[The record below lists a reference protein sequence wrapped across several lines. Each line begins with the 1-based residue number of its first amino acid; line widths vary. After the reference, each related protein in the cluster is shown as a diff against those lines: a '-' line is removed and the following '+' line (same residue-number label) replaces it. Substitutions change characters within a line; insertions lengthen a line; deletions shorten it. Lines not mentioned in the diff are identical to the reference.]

1 MKIKP
6 EIFLTNKKEIS
17 YKIILVTGSDESL
30 ISYTKSFIVNNFK
43 KRNFFIDETG
53 EYKEGLLGGLFSD
66 RKTLFLFRDYPIKN
80 DRDED
85 HYILITLL
93 NGTKATKAKTDL
105 AKLKNAAII
114 ECYTLTRKA
123 KEMTLGHFVKENKLT
138 LSTDVFWY
146 IVENFD
152 NNYVGFIKQ
161 LQNLL
166 FFGEELNSISAVEK
180 ITFVENNIE
189 INKAFFNIFK
199 TNKFLSN
206 IFNKNINSVSD
217 FYIFLNS
224 TKLYMDILSTSIDLQ
239 DAQRRFPKYLFAEK
253 DVFSKVYIKMNKEKL
268 LKIYHNIS
276 RAEVLLRRHSEL
288 YSMIGL
294 RFFLNLK
301 KIIIS

>member
-17 YKIILVTGSDESL
+17 YKKILVTGSDESL
-30 ISYTKSFIVNNFK
+30 ISYTKSFIVDNFK
-43 KRNFFIDETG
+43 QRNFFIDETG

-66 RKTLFLFRDYPIKN
+66 RKTLFLLKDYPIKN
-80 DRDED
+80 NRSED

-93 NGTKATKAKTDL
+93 NGTKATKAKTDF
-105 AKLKNAAII
+105 AKLKNAVIV

-123 KEMTLGHFVKENKLT
+123 KEMTLGYFVKENKLT
-138 LSTDVFWY
+138 LSADVFWY

-152 NNYVGFIKQ
+152 NNYVGFTKQ

-166 FFGEELNSISAVEK
+166 FFGDGLNSISAIEK
-180 ITFVENNIE
+180 ITYVENNIE
-189 INKAFFNIFK
+189 INKAFFSIFK
-199 TNKFLSN
+199 TNKYLSN

-224 TKLYMDILSTSIDLQ
+224 AKLYIDIISTSTDLQ
-239 DAQRRFPKYLFAEK
+239 DAQRRFPRYLFAET
-253 DVFSKVYIKMNKEKL
+253 DVFSKIYTEMNKNKL
-268 LKIYHNIS
+268 FKIYKNIS
-276 RAEVLLRRHSEL
+276 RVEVLIRRHSEL

-294 RFFLNLK
+294 RFFLSLK